1 LYTRIEA
8 TFVAGFRRTA
18 FSCIHQAL
26 SATKFTKILYQHFL
40 DAESYELLVIN
51 APQHNSEPE
60 MISEAEIVSEPT
72 QDDMLKGRLK
82 QKQTKDPSL

>member
-1 LYTRIEA
+1 MHR
-8 TFVAGFRRTA
+8 
-18 FSCIHQAL
+18 QAL

-40 DAESYELLVIN
+40 DAESYEVLVIN
-51 APQHNSEPE
+51 APQHNPEPE

-72 QDDMLKGRLK
+72 QDDMLKGHECRLK

>member
-1 LYTRIEA
+1 
-8 TFVAGFRRTA
+8 
-18 FSCIHQAL
+18 
-26 SATKFTKILYQHFL
+26 
-40 DAESYELLVIN
+40 
-51 APQHNSEPE
+51 